1 MMGAR
6 PSIRTNDWRPGC
18 AIPVGWIFECIIL
31 ILLVSAVR
39 EMSLNVERLANA
51 IERMEQK
58 NDLGL

>member
-18 AIPVGWIFECIIL
+18 TIPVGWIFECIIL
-31 ILLVSAVR
+31 ILLISAVR

-58 NDLGL
+58 YDLGL

>member
-1 MMGAR
+1 MMDKK
-6 PSIRTNDWRPGC
+6 PTIRTNDWRRGC
-18 AIPVGWIFECIIL
+18 TVPIGWFFECIIL

-39 EMSLNVERLANA
+39 EVSLNVERLANA

>member
-18 AIPVGWIFECIIL
+18 MIPVGWIFECIIL

-39 EMSLNVERLANA
+39 EMSLNVERLAIA